1 MTRRRFGWDYTQRAI
16 YMITLTLA
24 DRSREW
30 LGKLILADNGEARH
44 CATGGAP
51 LNNGAIDDREP
62 CLAKHRTNSLADN
75 GESQHRTMN
84 RASLNIGA
92 IKSENAALKACNPN
106 VGAGAAAAHSCTAK
120 IAKIAP
126 TKFGMAALEAL
137 NEMERLYPQ
146 VKIIESQLMPEH
158 MHFVIFVREKL
169 NKPLGALIR
178 GFKAGAAKRWK
189 LIADNGE
196 ARHCATEG
204 APLNNGAIKS
214 PNAALK
220 ACNPNLGAG
229 AAAAHSCAAKSTA
242 KSTARSAIPQW
253 AEGFNDTIL
262 FRDGQLGAMLDYVR
276 NNPRRLAEKRANP
289 GLFSRV
295 AKLSLPLDGGRIT
308 GQFEALGNRHLLN
321 LPLVQVQCSRRH
333 FAYRRIPKPG
343 GGVKIAKD
351 AAGEPIVE
359 HSSPEYESR
368 LATALA
374 AASHGA
380 VVLSPCISDGEK
392 QIAREA
398 LKRDIPLIAL
408 KNMGFAKC
416 EKPQGRLFEA
426 CANGRLLL
434 LAPAAW
440 PYSTQAKAMTRF
452 DATALNRIAQ
462 WLTGESAVEVNLK
475 TAQFISTQRR
485 KGAK

>member
-1 MTRRRFGWDYTQRAI
+1 
-16 YMITLTLA
+16 
-24 DRSREW
+24 
-30 LGKLILADNGEARH
+30 
-44 CATGGAP
+44 
-51 LNNGAIDDREP
+51 
-62 CLAKHRTNSLADN
+62 
-75 GESQHRTMN
+75 
-84 RASLNIGA
+84 
-92 IKSENAALKACNPN
+92 
-106 VGAGAAAAHSCTAK
+106 
-120 IAKIAP
+120 
-126 TKFGMAALEAL
+126 
-137 NEMERLYPQ
+137 
-146 VKIIESQLMPEH
+146 

-169 NKPLGALIR
+169 DKPLGALIR

-189 LIADNGE
+189 LLADNGE
-196 ARHCATEG
+196 ARHYATKG
-204 APLNNGAIKS
+204 ASLNNGAIKS

-220 ACNPNLGAG
+220 ACDPHPGAG
-229 AAAAHSCAAKSTA
+229 AAAAHPCAAKSTA
-242 KSTARSAIPQW
+242 KSTIPQW

-276 NNPRRLAEKRANP
+276 DNPRRLAEKRANP

-359 HSSPEYESR
+359 RSTPEYEAR

-398 LKRDIPLIAL
+398 LKRNIPLIAL

-416 EKPQGRLFEA
+416 EKPQGKLFES

-440 PYSTQAKAMTRF
+440 PYSSQAKAMTRF

-462 WLTGESAVEVNLK
+462 WLAGECAAEVNYHGMQPGNIDRLTEETVMAGK
-475 TAQFISTQRR
+475 
-485 KGAK
+485 

>member
-1 MTRRRFGWDYTQRAI
+1 MGDKNHISEIRHRMTRRRFGWDYTQRAI

-24 DRSREW
+24 DRSHEW
-30 LGKLILADNGEARH
+30 LGKLILADNGEALH
-44 CATGGAP
+44 CANSIVDNGESRHRATNRAP
-51 LNNGAIDDREP
+51 LNNGAI
-62 CLAKHRTNSLADN
+62 
-75 GESQHRTMN
+75 
-84 RASLNIGA
+84 
-92 IKSENAALKACNPN
+92 KSPNAALMACNQHP
-106 VGAGAAAAHSCTAK
+106 GASVAAAHPCA
-120 IAKIAP
+120 AKIAP
-126 TKFGMAALEAL
+126 TKFGLAALEAL
-137 NEMERLYPQ
+137 YEMELLYPQ

-169 NKPLGALIR
+169 DKPLGALIR

-189 LIADNGE
+189 LLADNGE

-204 APLNNGAIKS
+204 APLNNGAIES
-214 PNAALK
+214 GNAALK
-220 ACNPNLGAG
+220 ACDPHPGAG
-229 AAAAHSCAAKSTA
+229 VAAAHPCAAKSTA
-242 KSTARSAIPQW
+242 ESTIPQW
-253 AEGFNDTIL
+253 AKGFNDTIL

-276 NNPRRLAEKRANP
+276 DNPRRLAEKRANP
-289 GLFSRV
+289 GHFSRV

-359 HSSPEYESR
+359 RSTPEYQAR
-368 LATALA
+368 LDAALA

-380 VVLSPCISDGEK
+380 AILSPCISDGEK

-398 LKRDIPLIAL
+398 LKRNIPLIVL

-462 WLTGESAVEVNLK
+462 WLAGEHAVEVNYRGMQPHNIDRLAEEAVMASSI
-475 TAQFISTQRR
+475 TPHSTHP
-485 KGAK
+485 

>member
-24 DRSREW
+24 DRSKEW
-30 LGKLILADNGEARH
+30 LGKLILADNGEA
-44 CATGGAP
+44 
-51 LNNGAIDDREP
+51 
-62 CLAKHRTNSLADN
+62 KHRANSLADN
-75 GESQHRTMN
+75 GESRHRATKS
-84 RASLNIGA
+84 APLNIGA
-92 IKSENAALKACNPN
+92 IKSENAASKACNPN
-106 VGAGAAAAHSCTAK
+106 LGVSAAAVHSCAAK

-178 GFKAGAAKRWK
+178 GFKAGATKRWK
-189 LIADNGE
+189 LLAENGE
-196 ARHCATEG
+196 SRHRATKS
-204 APLNNGAIKS
+204 APLNIGAIKS
-214 PNAALK
+214 ENAASK
-220 ACNPNLGAG
+220 ACNPNLGVS
-229 AAAAHSCAAKSTA
+229 AAAVHSCAAT
-242 KSTARSAIPQW
+242 PQW

-276 NNPRRLAEKRANP
+276 DNPRRLAEKCANP

-308 GQFEALGNRHLLN
+308 GQFEALGNRHLLD
-321 LPLVQVQCSRRH
+321 LPLVQAQCSRRY
-333 FAYRRIPKPG
+333 FTYRRIPKPG
-343 GGVKIAKD
+343 GGMKIAKD
-351 AAGEPIVE
+351 GAGEPIVE
-359 HSSPEYESR
+359 RSSPEYESR
-368 LATALA
+368 LDAMLSA
-374 AASHGA
+374 AEHGA

-398 LKRDIPLIAL
+398 LKRNMPLIVL

-416 EKPQGRLFEA
+416 EKPGGRFFEA
-426 CANGRLLL
+426 CANGRLLM

-462 WLTGESAVEVNLK
+462 WLAGESAVEVNYHGIQPANIDRLAEEAVLAK
-475 TAQFISTQRR
+475 RQPQSTAL
-485 KGAK
+485 

>member
-1 MTRRRFGWDYTQRAI
+1 MTRRRFGWDYSQRAI

-24 DRSREW
+24 DRSHEW
-30 LGKLILADNGEARH
+30 LGKLILTDNGEALH
-44 CATGGAP
+44 CA
-51 LNNGAIDDREP
+51 
-62 CLAKHRTNSLADN
+62 NSIADN
-75 GESQHRTMN
+75 GESRHRTTN
-84 RASLNIGA
+84 RAPLNNDA
-92 IKSENAALKACNPN
+92 IKSTNAALKACDPHP
-106 VGAGAAAAHSCTAK
+106 GAGAAAAHPCA
-120 IAKIAP
+120 AKIAP
-126 TKFGMAALEAL
+126 TKFGLAALEAL
-137 NEMERLYPQ
+137 YEMELLYPQ

-169 NKPLGALIR
+169 DKPLGALIR
-178 GFKAGAAKRWK
+178 GFKAGATKRWK
-189 LIADNGE
+189 LLADNGE
-196 ARHCATEG
+196 LRHYATEG
-204 APLNNGAIKS
+204 APLNHGAIES
-214 PNAALK
+214 GNAALK
-220 ACNPNLGAG
+220 ACDPHPGAG
-229 AAAAHSCAAKSTA
+229 AAAAHPCAAKSTA
-242 KSTARSAIPQW
+242 ESTIPQW

-276 NNPRRLAEKRANP
+276 DNPRRLAEKRANP

-333 FAYRRIPKPG
+333 FAFRRIPKPG

-359 HSSPEYESR
+359 RSSPEYQAR
-368 LATALA
+368 LDAMLT

-380 VVLSPCISDGEK
+380 AVLSPCISDGEK

-398 LKRDIPLIAL
+398 LKRNIPLITL

-440 PYSTQAKAMTRF
+440 PYSSQAKAMTRF

-462 WLTGESAVEVNLK
+462 WLAGEYAVEVNYRGMQPHNIDRLAEEAVMASSI
-475 TAQFISTQRR
+475 TIHSTHP
-485 KGAK
+485 